1 MEQSAVT
8 KSSKSLLHTG
18 MRHHTRI
25 ELFSSTGMR
34 PATKVPGAAP
44 PECGPGSR
52 SRDLLGTRSLSLML
66 LNRRTFLRA
75 GGACALSF
83 LAGHRSYA
91 VGEEGHL
98 LDPQRIIHHRLPP
111 LSSVK
116 VIGTRVTY
124 TVQGPPHAPLLLY
137 FHGWGD
143 DYRVVLPLEYPLSEA
158 GYRLLVFHRPGY
170 AGTALSGRDGGRR
183 RNWRTA
189 AGQAELAAGL
199 LDYLHSGRTWHVS
212 VIGTSGGAPAALAF
226 AAAYA
231 QHTRALV
238 LQAGA
243 TQPWS
248 DARYVPAV
256 FRDAYATAFQKFGWA
271 GDAAAMAVFGLMV
284 KFRENFFQ
292 DEDKI
297 RALAGSRLEQVR
309 QDPAFTSIVATI
321 LREHSGN
328 ARGEVNDAR
337 SIFFS
342 RSAYCRWDEVRVPTL
357 VVHDPEDMFVPF
369 VHAEEAAK
377 LLPRGELRPFHLGGH
392 ILWTGREARAMHR
405 TRIEFMRAAH

>member
-1 MEQSAVT
+1 
-8 KSSKSLLHTG
+8 
-18 MRHHTRI
+18 
-25 ELFSSTGMR
+25 
-34 PATKVPGAAP
+34 
-44 PECGPGSR
+44 
-52 SRDLLGTRSLSLML
+52 ML
-66 LNRRTFLRA
+66 LDRRTFLRA
-75 GGACALSF
+75 GSASAFSF
-83 LAGHRSYA
+83 LAGHRTC
-91 VGEEGHL
+91 VLGEEGHL
-98 LDPQRIIHHRLPP
+98 LDQQRIANYRLPAP
-111 LSSVK
+111 LSVK
-116 VIGTRVTY
+116 VMGTRVTY
-124 TVQGPPHAPLLLY
+124 AVQGPAHAPLLLY

-143 DYRVVLPLEYPLSEA
+143 DYRVVLPLEYPLIEA

-170 AGTALSGRDGGRR
+170 AGTALSGRAGGRG

-199 LDYLHSGRTWHVS
+199 LDHLHSGRKWRGS

-226 AAAYA
+226 AAANA
-231 QHTRALV
+231 QRTRAMV
-238 LQAGA
+238 LQAGV

-256 FRDAYATAFQKFGWA
+256 FRDAYTTAFQKFGWA
-271 GDAAAMAVFGLMV
+271 GDAVAMAVFGLMV

-297 RALAGSRLEQVR
+297 RALAGSRLEEAR
-309 QDPAFTSIVATI
+309 RDPAFASIVSTI

-328 ARGEVNDAR
+328 ARGEINDAR

-357 VVHDPEDMFVPF
+357 VVHDTEDTFVPF

-377 LLPRGELRPFHLGGH
+377 LLPRGELRPFRLGGH

-405 TRIEFMRAAH
+405 TRVKFLRAAR